1 MFGVATVLE
10 AHKLHESLNDLQVSY
25 LDFAHSLS
33 EQLTYIKKLDF
44 SIGFE
49 LIAGTR
55 IQNIYLYY
63 KLISVTV
70 MGDTHGIKLF
80 INVPLKT
87 AESYFTFFKR

>member
-1 MFGVATVLE
+1 MFGVATVAD
-10 AHKLHESLNDLQVSY
+10 AHKLHESLNDLRGSY
-25 LDFAHSLS
+25 LDVAHSLS

-44 SIGFE
+44 FIDFE

-55 IQNIYLYY
+55 IQNIHLYY

-70 MGDTHGIKLF
+70 MGDAHGIKLF

-87 AESYFTFFKR
+87 AEATLLCTR